1 MLSIRIGQSMSNVK
15 IAYLSIGI
23 YTIISIIVS
32 AIIYL
37 YVGLAYSKG
46 FAIGCFL
53 SLLLTLLWIAG
64 AIKGMKS
71 NTLVLLSITA
81 GGFILRLILLAVF
94 AAGGVYFFMM
104 DLPTFA
110 IAFLIGTIF
119 SLILEVWFFT
129 TLSGPQ
135 NPRFR

>member
-1 MLSIRIGQSMSNVK
+1 MLTIRIGQSMSNVK
-15 IAYLSIGI
+15 IAYLSILI
-23 YTIISIIVS
+23 YTIFSIIMSSVVYFLGG
-32 AIIYL
+32 IP
-37 YVGLAYSKG
+37 VGKG
-46 FAIGCFL
+46 FAIGCLL

-81 GGFILRLILLAVF
+81 GGFIVRLILLAVF

-135 NPRFR
+135 NPKFR

>member
-1 MLSIRIGQSMSNVK
+1 MLGIRIGQSMSNVK

-32 AIIYL
+32 AIVYL
-37 YVGLAYSKG
+37 YGGLAPGKG
-46 FAIGCFL
+46 FAIGCLL

-135 NPRFR
+135 NPKFR

>member
-1 MLSIRIGQSMSNVK
+1 MSNVK
-15 IAYLSIGI
+15 IAYLSILI
-23 YTIISIIVS
+23 YTIFCIILSSIV
-32 AIIYL
+32 Y
-37 YVGLAYSKG
+37 YVGGVAPGKG
-46 FAIGCFL
+46 FAIGCLL
-53 SLLLTLLWIAG
+53 SLILTLLWIAG

-94 AAGGVYFFMM
+94 AAGGVYILMM

-119 SLILEVWFFT
+119 SLVLEVWFFT

-135 NPRFR
+135 NPKFR

>member
-1 MLSIRIGQSMSNVK
+1 MSNVK

-37 YVGLAYSKG
+37 FVGLAPGKG
-46 FAIGCFL
+46 FAIGSFL

-94 AAGGVYFFMM
+94 SVGGVYFFMM

-135 NPRFR
+135 NPKFR